1 MTAAAPVSTTRPVRV
16 RRFAAAFLDGA
27 LALTL
32 ALVPAALT
40 PGALKGRMFGVGLL
54 LGAVYLLLRDGLP
67 YAEWGARSLGKR
79 WLGLRPYRLGG
90 VGLTWASSARRN
102 ATVGGAFAVWAM
114 IYLAGGFRGVPFGG
128 LLMWAAVAVVAVEAV
143 LVAIDPVGRRLGDR
157 IADTRVIEARA

>member
-1 MTAAAPVSTTRPVRV
+1 MATAAPAVRPVRV

-54 LGAVYLLLRDGLP
+54 LGAAYLLFRDGLP

-79 WLGLRPYRLGG
+79 WLGIRPYRVGG
-90 VGLTWASSARRN
+90 EALTWAASARRN
-102 ATVGGAFAVWAM
+102 ATVGGALAVWALV
-114 IYLAGGFRGVPFGG
+114 YLAGGFRGVPFGG
-128 LLMWAAVAVVAVEAV
+128 VLMWAAVAVVAVEAV

-157 IADTRVIEARA
+157 LARTRVVEARA

>member
-1 MTAAAPVSTTRPVRV
+1 MATAVTAARPVRV

-40 PGALKGRMFGVGLL
+40 PGAGKGRMFGVGLL
-54 LGAVYLLLRDGLP
+54 LGAAYLLVRDGLP

-79 WLGLRPYRLGG
+79 WLGLRPYQLGG
-90 VGLTWASSARRN
+90 GGLTWAASVRRN
-102 ATVGGAFAVWAM
+102 ATVGGAFAVWAV

-157 IADTRVIEARA
+157 LARTRVIEARA

>member
-1 MTAAAPVSTTRPVRV
+1 MAATAVSAVRPVRV

-40 PGALKGRMFGVGLL
+40 PGAGKGRMFGVGLL
-54 LGAVYLLLRDGLP
+54 LGAAYLLVRDGLP
-67 YAEWGARSLGKR
+67 YGQWGARSLGKR
-79 WLGLRPYRLGG
+79 WLGIRPYRLGG
-90 VGLTWASSARRN
+90 EGLTWAASARRN
-102 ATVGGAFAVWAM
+102 ATVGGAFAVWAV

-128 LLMWAAVAVVAVEAV
+128 FLMWAAVAVVVAEAV

-157 IADTRVIEARA
+157 LARTRVIEARA